1 MKKAIWKGFNSV
13 IGGFYK
19 GFSFLLKKQ
28 KEILTDLPL
37 NQKSVR
43 IEYLTSLAL
52 VKPEMYHKKVSKLQA
67 SLLGEYKRAASCML
81 KNITDHGLN

>member
-1 MKKAIWKGFNSV
+1 MKKAIWKGFSPV

-28 KEILTDLPL
+28 KEHLTDLPL

-43 IEYLTSLAL
+43 VEYLTGLAL
-52 VKPEMYHKKVSKLQA
+52 VKPEVYHKKVLKLQA
-67 SLLGEYKRAASCML
+67 SLTGEYKRAASCML
-81 KNITDHGLN
+81 KNITDNGT